1 MDPSALLESHGG
13 VCDGAA
19 VEAVPSPRR
28 WRTRRTL
35 LGALAAVAVAGV
47 ATGAVLGAAHLHTS
61 ESAVYNP
68 DGSRVP
74 TRAEYE
80 ASLVKGDGLSDIP
93 IDEIVNIGKKVLEI
107 VKEGTPVVNVQSDLA
122 TAIPAQATGW
132 LDMSDWKGIKSWGP
146 FVWSRRNGFGTETIH
161 YEFTFDWNYG
171 GRYNGKGSFLQEGTV
186 GNKDIHAAWA
196 HDMDV
201 GLTVGAPS
209 NVGSSA
215 WPVAQVSFTV
225 RMKVDTMINHEQREC
240 KATLMGDGSGK
251 LLYCDDYKLV

>member
-1 MDPSALLESHGG
+1 VPTQTTKATTNININTCPQPMDPSALLESHGAKPDG

-80 ASLVKGDGLSDIP
+80 ASLVKVG
-93 IDEIVNIGKKVLEI
+93 
-107 VKEGTPVVNVQSDLA
+107 
-122 TAIPAQATGW
+122 QASS
-132 LDMSDWKGIKSWGP
+132 LYFS
-146 FVWSRRNGFGTETIH
+146 F
-161 YEFTFDWNYG
+161 
-171 GRYNGKGSFLQEGTV
+171 SFLF
-186 GNKDIHAAWA
+186 HL
-196 HDMDV
+196 
-201 GLTVGAPS
+201 GLVL
-209 NVGSSA
+209 
-215 WPVAQVSFTV
+215 
-225 RMKVDTMINHEQREC
+225 VDDAKRRLSPLPGMLC
-240 KATLMGDGSGK
+240 V
-251 LLYCDDYKLV
+251 CLV

>member
-1 MDPSALLESHGG
+1 LRVLVVG
-13 VCDGAA
+13 
-19 VEAVPSPRR
+19 
-28 WRTRRTL
+28 L
-35 LGALAAVAVAGV
+35 LGAFFFFFFFFFLSIFFSFYFFSFYP
-47 ATGAVLGAAHLHTS
+47 LFFHLLFSHTS
-61 ESAVYNP
+61 YFFFSSSLSA
-68 DGSRVP
+68 SQ
-74 TRAEYE
+74 
-80 ASLVKGDGLSDIP
+80 GDGLSDIP